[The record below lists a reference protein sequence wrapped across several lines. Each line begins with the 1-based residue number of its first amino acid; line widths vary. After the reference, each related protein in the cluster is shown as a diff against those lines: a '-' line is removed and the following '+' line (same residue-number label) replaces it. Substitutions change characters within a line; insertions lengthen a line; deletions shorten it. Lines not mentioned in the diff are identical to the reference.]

1 MQEDE
6 PQAVGQTSEFQQPG
20 PSVGSL
26 LTRARESLQLSVEQI
41 AAELR
46 MEPRLLRALEE
57 DRLTELGAPVFAKGY
72 LKQYGQRLG
81 LKYEDLLSRY
91 YDQVEPQDVPIT
103 PSRSIKLRDER
114 QITMWL
120 VSALAL
126 ALLGVLLFLWWIS
139 EPNVRALVG
148 DAPPLDS
155 AGSTV
160 TSPRAEPPPA
170 PRASE
175 PEPEPEPEPV
185 PVPGQAA
192 PDGVAKPVAVA
203 PPQQRDAPPQER
215 DAPPQERDA
224 PPPADPALSAALRI
238 ELIFDGDCWTE
249 VTAAGGD
256 RLYYGLAHAG
266 EQTRLA
272 TDTPVSVL
280 LGNAD
285 AVRLLVDGRE
295 RPVPQRG
302 RQGKLARFTLRPTE
316 D

>member
-1 MQEDE
+1 MPEDE
-6 PQAVGQTSEFQQPG
+6 PQIVGQRSELQQLG
-20 PSVGSL
+20 PSVGRL
-26 LTRARESLQLSVEQI
+26 LTEARESLQLSVEQI

-126 ALLGVLLFLWWIS
+126 ALLAVLLFLWWVS
-139 EPNVRALVG
+139 EPNVRALIG
-148 DAPPLDS
+148 DAPSLDS
-155 AGSTV
+155 
-160 TSPRAEPPPA
+160 SPSAAAAPGPIPPPA
-170 PRASE
+170 TGTSVPEPQPAAQVSE
-175 PEPEPEPEPV
+175 P
-185 PVPGQAA
+185 QAPA
-192 PDGVAKPVAVA
+192 AAAADAKPESRPAA
-203 PPQQRDAPPQER
+203 DAR
-215 DAPPQERDA
+215 RA
-224 PPPADPALSAALRI
+224 PPPAAPPAAPGLLRI
-238 ELIFDGDCWTE
+238 ELSFDDDCWTE

-266 EQTRLA
+266 ERTHLA
-272 TDTPVSVL
+272 ADTPVSVL

-285 AVRLLVDGRE
+285 AVHLLVDGQE